1 MQNIEKIL
9 KPEII
14 STWSVIFTFRK
25 YTPLNEARFCLK
37 PSWLRGAYWLQP
49 RLKWLPLTFYLCLF
63 VYSVIARHVRHRFQ
77 CDSRR
82 LEVDSKFNLN
92 AFRLPYGFHR
102 MYRTR
107 LFPVACLDR
116 AQASGALDLRWSTT
130 ALVQPSTV
138 SGFLFLSLVLL
149 LARPRVS
156 SGLASSISMRP
167 SRV

>member
-1 MQNIEKIL
+1 M
-9 KPEII
+9 PE
-14 STWSVIFTFRK
+14 TFVVERCLLVATK
-25 YTPLNEARFCLK
+25 VKVTPFDFLSLSFCLLGHCETCTT
-37 PSWLRGAYWLQP
+37 PI
-49 RLKWLPLTFYLCLF
+49 
-63 VYSVIARHVRHRFQ
+63 SVRQQAPI
-77 CDSRR
+77 
-82 LEVDSKFNLN
+82 EVDSKFNLN